1 MTSLGGTLGQL
12 LIPIVCLSVFLIKT
26 RDPFGASISL
36 WWLGE
41 NFMDIAPYMNDARN
55 QQLML
60 LGGVTGRE
68 ADYGYHDWEFILNEV
83 GLLRYDRIL
92 AHLTYDLGR
101 IVMLISFAWVG
112 YLLYK
117 QFKNLD
123 LTFKTSK
130 GL

>member
-1 MTSLGGTLGQL
+1 
-12 LIPIVCLSVFLIKT
+12 
-26 RDPFGASISL
+26 
-36 WWLGE
+36 
-41 NFMDIAPYMNDARN
+41 MDIAPYMNDARN

-101 IVMLISFAWVG
+101 IVMLISFAWAG

-123 LTFKTSK
+123 LTFKPPK